1 MQLRTLTAGI
11 DTNIRYLP
19 VLHELQQQPHYTTL
33 LEVGSGSEGIARF
46 VKHSVV
52 GADVHFPTPP
62 LPNLQT
68 VALTDVYLPF
78 RDCSFDVVVSTDTL
92 EHIVP
97 HQRATMVSELIRVSK
112 QRLFLAVPT
121 GKHAAEQDK
130 KLDALYA
137 QKHGK
142 RHPFLIEHVEYGLPT
157 VAEIQAYLAHALHV
171 HQRRAQIRVQKNYNL
186 WIRELETRLWLNPSV
201 LAQRLFQYIKIFSLL
216 YKCLSFGECYRRL
229 FIVEIESE

>member
-19 VLHELQQQPHYTTL
+19 VLHELQQLPHYTTL
-33 LEVGSGSEGIARF
+33 LEVGSGSEGIARY
-46 VKHSVV
+46 VEHLVV

-62 LPNLQT
+62 LPNLHPIVLSSVT
-68 VALTDVYLPF
+68 LPF
-78 RDCSFDVVVSTDTL
+78 ENRSFDVVVSTDTL

-97 HQRATMVSELIRVSK
+97 HQRATMVSELIRVAK
-112 QRLFLAVPT
+112 QRVFLAVPI
-121 GKHAAEQDK
+121 GERAAEHDR

-157 VAEIQAYLAHALHV
+157 LQQMQTYLMHALHV
-171 HQRRAQIRVQKNYNL
+171 HQRRA
-186 WIRELETRLWLNPSV
+186 
-201 LAQRLFQYIKIFSLL
+201 
-216 YKCLSFGECYRRL
+216 
-229 FIVEIESE
+229 